1 MKRIIIVVLLIVIS
15 VVAGFAW
22 YLVKSEKMIYRA
34 PALVHEKAIVTF
46 VVGDVTVKKNGA
58 EEWQHVI
65 VGQSVEPGD
74 ELQTGTSALADIRF
88 HSSMAVR
95 ITENSHLVMDANS
108 IKKMELN
115 LQSGSLYGKF
125 HKLYDEH
132 ALVIKT
138 VTSIAAVRGTDLGFE
153 IGKSPY
159 VFEENGE
166 ETTDNASEETKKE
179 SGKSDEERHEKV
191 TDDSTLLPSTYVYAL
206 TGITEVHNPEYND
219 QKVLLSYQRKINVV
233 QGKGAGDTEEISDA
247 DMDRIRKILN
257 SIHFEEVLLISD
269 KILFESGSSKILE
282 SSYEELDKIVAVL
295 NEKKVSVRIDGHT
308 DNIGSDSKNQQLSL
322 DRAESIRTYL
332 VEKGIDPER
341 LSAAG
346 FGASQPV
353 TDNSTKAGRA
363 QNRRVEFIVVEQ
375 NSSKGLFWWL

>member
-1 MKRIIIVVLLIVIS
+1 M
-15 VVAGFAW
+15 
-22 YLVKSEKMIYRA
+22 
-34 PALVHEKAIVTF
+34 
-46 VVGDVTVKKNGA
+46 
-58 EEWQHVI
+58 
-65 VGQSVEPGD
+65 
-74 ELQTGTSALADIRF
+74 
-88 HSSMAVR
+88 
-95 ITENSHLVMDANS
+95 
-108 IKKMELN
+108 
-115 LQSGSLYGKF
+115 
-125 HKLYDEH
+125 
-132 ALVIKT
+132 
-138 VTSIAAVRGTDLGFE
+138 
-153 IGKSPY
+153 
-159 VFEENGE
+159 
-166 ETTDNASEETKKE
+166 
-179 SGKSDEERHEKV
+179 
-191 TDDSTLLPSTYVYAL
+191 LPSTYVYAL